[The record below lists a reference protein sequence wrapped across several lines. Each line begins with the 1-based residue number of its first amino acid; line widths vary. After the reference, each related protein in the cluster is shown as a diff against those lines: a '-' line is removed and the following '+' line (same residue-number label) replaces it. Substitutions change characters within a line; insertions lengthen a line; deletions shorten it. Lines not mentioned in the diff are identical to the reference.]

1 MQIETNGASLHV
13 LTQGTGDTALVC
25 LHYWGGSSRT
35 WQPLAERL
43 GDRFRIVAPVQR
55 GWGASLGDG
64 DYRLATLANDVRGV
78 IDALGLQRY
87 VLVGHSMGG
96 KLAQLLAS
104 QRPAG
109 LAGVV
114 LVATAPPGPSV
125 FPLEQRVMMSH
136 AYDTAASAEATCSQV
151 LTAKPLSVADRQQ
164 VVEDSLAGTIA
175 AKQAWPMATM
185 MEDISSE
192 VSRIAVPVLVIA
204 GELDQVDPVELIRSH
219 VMPHLPSATLEVLG
233 GTGHLSP
240 LESPDE
246 LAGLIAGFVASL

>member
-1 MQIETNGASLHV
+1 
-13 LTQGTGDTALVC
+13 
-25 LHYWGGSSRT
+25 
-35 WQPLAERL
+35 
-43 GDRFRIVAPVQR
+43 
-55 GWGASLGDG
+55 
-64 DYRLATLANDVRGV
+64 
-78 IDALGLQRY
+78 
-87 VLVGHSMGG
+87 
-96 KLAQLLAS
+96 
-104 QRPAG
+104 
-109 LAGVV
+109 
-114 LVATAPPGPSV
+114 
-125 FPLEQRVMMSH
+125 MMSH

-164 VVEDSLAGTIA
+164 VIEDSLAGTIA

-185 MEDISSE
+185 MEDITSE

-219 VMPHLPSATLEVLG
+219 VMPHLPGATLEVLG